1 MRRPGCLTGTGSIP
15 TRPRPNGAVVE
26 LREDM
31 TPFEGVNYFFGK
43 AAKIDQLSDAAMAV
57 LSSTYRELRV
67 QVPVRRDDGSL
78 DVLVGYRVQHNGA
91 RGPYKGGVRYHP
103 HADLDEV
110 RALASLMTWK
120 TALVE
125 VPFGGAKGGVQ
136 VDPTLYS
143 VTEKERLSRRYFGQ
157 IAHIIGP
164 NRDIPA
170 PDMNTNAQVMSWF
183 MDEYGRR
190 SGHTTQIV
198 TGKPIA
204 LGGSEGRE
212 AATGRGVVEV
222 MHRAVAALEL
232 GEPADLTVAIQGFGN
247 VGSWAAVLAAELGYR
262 VVAVSDLHGAI
273 HNPAGLDLKA
283 VMAHLSE
290 SGSVVDAP
298 YSEPVDPGGLLTMDV
313 DILIPAAIGGV
324 IDHRNVDE
332 IRARVIIEAANNPVT
347 PVADQVLTDRGVV
360 IVPDILANAGG
371 VTVSYYEWVQNNQ
384 ELQWDEDEV
393 NRRLARKMGAAFDA
407 TWAFHQQDNEASSL
421 REAAF
426 ALAVNRVVV
435 AAQLRGYL

>member
-1 MRRPGCLTGTGSIP
+1 M
-15 TRPRPNGAVVE
+15 E

-31 TPFEGVNYFFGK
+31 TPFEGVNHFFGK
-43 AAKIDQLSDAAMAV
+43 AAVIDQLSEAAMAV
-57 LSSTYRELRV
+57 LSTTYRELRV
-67 QVPVRRDDGSL
+67 QVPVRRDNGAL

-103 HADLDEV
+103 RADLEEV

-120 TALVE
+120 TALVD

-136 VDPTLYS
+136 VDPSQYS
-143 VTEKERLSRRYFGQ
+143 ITEKERLSRRYLGQ
-157 IAHIIGP
+157 IVHIIGP

-170 PDMNTNAQVMSWF
+170 PDMNTDAQVMSWF

-190 SGHTTQIV
+190 RGHTNQIV
-198 TGKPIA
+198 TGKPLA

-222 MHRAVAALEL
+222 MHRAVDALRMGAPE
-232 GEPADLTVAIQGFGN
+232 DLTVAIQGFGN
-247 VGSWAAVLAAELGYR
+247 VGSWTAVQAAAHGYR
-262 VVAVSDLHGAI
+262 VVALSDVHGAI
-273 HNPAGLDLKA
+273 HDPAGLDVEDVRRHVA
-283 VMAHLSE
+283 E

-298 YSEPVDPGGLLTMDV
+298 GAEPLDPGGLLTLDV
-313 DILIPAAIGGV
+313 DILVPAAIGGV
-324 IDHRNVDE
+324 IDHRNAHEVTAPL
-332 IRARVIIEAANNPVT
+332 IVEAANNPVT
-347 PVADQVLTDRGVV
+347 PVADHMLTERGTM

-384 ELQWDEDEV
+384 ELQWDEAEV
-393 NRRLARKMGAAFDA
+393 NRRLARKLGTAFDA
-407 TWAFHQQDNEASSL
+407 TWDFHQQGNGAASL

-426 ALAVNRVVV
+426 SLAVKRVVV
-435 AAQLRGYL
+435 AARLRGYL

>member
-1 MRRPGCLTGTGSIP
+1 MD
-15 TRPRPNGAVVE
+15 

-31 TPFEGVNYFFGK
+31 SQFEGVNYFFGK
-43 AAKIDQLSDAAMAV
+43 AAQIDHLSDAAIAV

-67 QVPVRRDDGSL
+67 QVPVRRDDGSM

-103 HADLDEV
+103 HANLDEV

-120 TALVE
+120 TALVD

-136 VDPTLYS
+136 VDPTQYS
-143 VTEKERLSRRYFGQ
+143 MTELERLSRRYFGQ

-164 NRDIPA
+164 SRDIPA

-190 SGHTTQIV
+190 NGHTTQIV
-198 TGKPIA
+198 TGKPLA

-222 MHRAVAALEL
+222 THQAAEALRM
-232 GEPADLTVAIQGFGN
+232 GAPSDLTVAIQGFGN

-262 VVAVSDLHGAI
+262 VVAVSDVHGAI
-273 HNPAGLDLKA
+273 HAPGGLDLPG
-283 VMAHLSE
+283 VMAHLAE
-290 SGSVVDAP
+290 SGSVVGAP
-298 YSEPVDPGGLLTMDV
+298 GSVALDPGGLLTLDV

-324 IDHRNVDE
+324 IDHHNADQ
-332 IRARVIIEAANNPVT
+332 ILARLIVEAANNPVT
-347 PVADQVLTDRGVV
+347 PVADAMLTERGVT

-384 ELQWDEDEV
+384 ELQWDEEEV
-393 NRRLARKMGAAFDA
+393 NRRLARKMGAAFNS
-407 TWAFHQQDNEASSL
+407 TWAFFQADNDATSM

-426 ALAVNRVVV
+426 ALAVNRVVE